1 MSEDIQSAV
10 TKLAAYAL
18 RTGLIAQEDII
29 YAVNCIIRELKL
41 EFYTGSEAEITN
53 CSEKLLQEQIDD
65 GICLESILRI
75 LNDYACAEG

>member
-29 YAVNCIIRELKL
+29 YAVNCIIRELNL
-41 EFYTGSEAEITN
+41 EFYT
-53 CSEKLLQEQIDD
+53 
-65 GICLESILRI
+65 
-75 LNDYACAEG
+75 